1 MSIDKYEVS
10 AGAVVQRLQQHRE
23 EALQPWLACHV
34 LCHCA
39 HTPRTRSVPQS
50 SPLQTSLHCCKSM
63 PTVLTLPQPQPH
75 DQHLNQELNWILLS
89 SQQDQIKKLGN
100 ISCETGQCIRRDGN
114 NRDTFSSISVQLPG
128 QLFERR
134 HSLCQPRQRG
144 YRDD

>member
-1 MSIDKYEVS
+1 MTTELISARSLLVLKFNVYNNIVRKPSNHGWPAMFCATVHIHHGHAVS
-10 AGAVVQRLQQHRE
+10 
-23 EALQPWLACHV
+23 
-34 LCHCA
+34 
-39 HTPRTRSVPQS
+39 PRAR
-50 SPLQTSLHCCKSM
+50 PLQTSLHCCKSM
-63 PTVLTLPQPQPH
+63 PTVLTLPQPH

-114 NRDTFSSISVQLPG
+114 NRDTFSSISVQLPE